1 LRSLASVGIG
11 IALSTGCAAPAD
23 LRPRDVVLHVRFAL
37 TDLDYHPVASAPVRL
52 VFGSDAN
59 WQRQLSGDRFITD
72 TKGEH
77 RFTARVSL
85 DKRPRKLPT
94 NFVGSLLSRP
104 QMTDHL
110 MVGAELEYM
119 TFQWLYTVDIYRF
132 PGGDDVLMD
141 GEAVYTRD
149 SHGDFTRKASH
160 EGHDWR
166 IADLGN
172 LLVTSPGHQAWNSML
187 QPDPADASG
196 AQWTLEIAF
205 KRSPPPVRR

>member
-1 LRSLASVGIG
+1 
-11 IALSTGCAAPAD
+11 
-23 LRPRDVVLHVRFAL
+23 
-37 TDLDYHPVASAPVRL
+37 
-52 VFGSDAN
+52 
-59 WQRQLSGDRFITD
+59 
-72 TKGEH
+72 
-77 RFTARVSL
+77 
-85 DKRPRKLPT
+85 
-94 NFVGSLLSRP
+94 
-104 QMTDHL
+104 
-110 MVGAELEYM
+110 M